1 MLRKDAF
8 WTIKKRGWGFQVEG
22 GSAARSM
29 TCDKMPGIEGRSVPV
44 DALEGAAGT
53 DLDEAAARAAN
64 RERGAAAAG
73 TD

>member
-1 MLRKDAF
+1 LK
-8 WTIKKRGWGFQVEG
+8 G
-22 GSAARSM
+22 GAARSM

-44 DALEGAAGT
+44 EVLDGACAT